1 MPTGYNFSER
11 VRHILYNAKSE
22 ADMLGQSSVAPE
34 HILLAL
40 LKEPDGVASGVLQNL
55 NVDVDRVKKD
65 IEREVPRAAGGS
77 GALADALPYTDE
89 AKAVLERT
97 VEEAKA
103 MLHSYVGTEH
113 LLLGLLNSS
122 DTVPA
127 RLLAEQ
133 GLTADGVSAET
144 MRLLGPPLERAD

>member
-1 MPTGYNFSER
+1 MPTGFNFSER
-11 VRHILYNAKSE
+11 VRHILSNAKSE
-22 ADMLGQSSVAPE
+22 ADMLGQVSVAPE

-40 LKEPDGVASGVLQNL
+40 LNEPDGVASGVLQNL
-55 NVDVDRVKKD
+55 NVDVDRVKKG
-65 IEREVPRAAGGS
+65 IEREVPQGAAGS

-89 AKAVLERT
+89 SKAVLERT

-122 DTVPA
+122 GTVPA

-133 GLTADGVSAET
+133 GLTADGVGAET
-144 MRLLGPPLERAD
+144 MRLLGPPPERAD